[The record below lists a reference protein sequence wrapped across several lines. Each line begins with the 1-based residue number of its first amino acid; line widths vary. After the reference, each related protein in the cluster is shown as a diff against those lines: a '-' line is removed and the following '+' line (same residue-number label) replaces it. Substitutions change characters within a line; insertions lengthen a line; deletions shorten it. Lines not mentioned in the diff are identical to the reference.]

1 MKYPWIFEFLCTEIF
16 VFGQMFGDFT
26 EFSVEFSRR
35 ESWQYFAA
43 LCQSQPIYELSPIEQ
58 GVQPSIS
65 SKHYPKTFFVHRQKM
80 EHGHPKKTRKMGK
93 N

>member
-1 MKYPWIFEFLCTEIF
+1 MKYPRIFCHVSVDISLRNRGYFIKYPWMFEFLYIENF

-43 LCQSQPIYELSPIEQ
+43 LCQSQPIYELSPI
-58 GVQPSIS
+58 GNI
-65 SKHYPKTFFVHRQKM
+65 
-80 EHGHPKKTRKMGK
+80 
-93 N
+93 

>member
-1 MKYPWIFEFLCTEIF
+1 MKYPWIFEFLYTEIF

-43 LCQSQPIYELSPIEQ
+43 LCQCQPIYELSPIGKGKIARVGIANQ
-58 GVQPSIS
+58 G
-65 SKHYPKTFFVHRQKM
+65 
-80 EHGHPKKTRKMGK
+80 KKRVCHFCP
-93 N
+93 